1 MEEVSFLAGRDCAAY
16 TNYIRA
22 EGFASPTVMRWPFE
36 KIIFFNRKALLYRV
50 NEEFYQIPR
59 EVQERSIPVHGN
71 SLEWILNEK
80 TKEESEGDG
89 GNIQ

>member
-1 MEEVSFLAGRDCAAY
+1 MLLLRLCAGL
-16 TNYIRA
+16 
-22 EGFASPTVMRWPFE
+22 FE

-80 TKEESEGDG
+80 QRKRVSVMAAISNDWLGPLSGEFKKPYYKKAV
-89 GNIQ
+89 